1 LTRPRRPGT
10 VSVVGDISQADRA
23 DPPVEEPAEPPPGL
37 PDALAGLLAA
47 FEGHL
52 RDERSLSTHSVRA
65 YLGDARSLLAH
76 AARSGVRTP
85 GELTLAHLRSWLA
98 LQTARGSARSTVAR
112 RAAGARALTAYALRS
127 GLSASDPATLLAS
140 PKAHRTLPSVLRAD
154 QAAAVLDAAQARAA
168 APDPAPD
175 QATAQSILPA
185 LPPAGNAAPTR
196 NDPALH
202 HHALALR
209 DHAMLEVLYAGG
221 LRVSEL
227 VGLDLDSLDPT
238 RRAVR
243 VRGKGDKER
252 VVPVG
257 IPAWRS
263 LERWIDEGRPD
274 LVAPAAGRAVFVGA
288 RGARIDPRAA
298 RGVVHEAARAI
309 EGSPDIGPH
318 ALRHSAATHL
328 LEGGADLRSVQ
339 ELLGHAT
346 LATTQ
351 IYTHVSVERLRA
363 TYDQA
368 HPRA

>member
-1 LTRPRRPGT
+1 MASGRDGARRCLTGPRLAGT
-10 VSVVGDISQADRA
+10 VSAVGDTGQGDAPRIGSPAA
-23 DPPVEEPAEPPPGL
+23 HPAEPPPEL
-37 PDALAGLLAA
+37 PAALAGLLAA

-52 RDERSLSTHSVRA
+52 RDERSLSPHSIRA

-112 RAAGARALTAYALRS
+112 RAAGARALTAFALRC
-127 GLSASDPATLLAS
+127 GLSASDPALLLAS
-140 PKAHRTLPSVLRAD
+140 PKAHRTLPAVLRAD

-168 APDPAPD
+168 PGAPSEEARAVPD
-175 QATAQSILPA
+175 GRSSAEAV
-185 LPPAGNAAPTR
+185 
-196 NDPALH
+196 
-202 HHALALR
+202 ALR
-209 DHAMLEVLYAGG
+209 DHAILEVLYAGG

-227 VGLDLDSLDPT
+227 VGLDLDSLDPA

-257 IPAWRS
+257 IPAWRA
-263 LERWIDEGRPD
+263 LERWIAEGRPG
-274 LVAPAAGRAVFVGA
+274 LAGPSAGRAVFVGA

-298 RGVVHEAARAI
+298 RAVVHEAARAI
-309 EGSPDIGPH
+309 DGSPDIGPH

>member
-1 LTRPRRPGT
+1 M
-10 VSVVGDISQADRA
+10 GDISQADQA
-23 DPPVEEPAEPPPGL
+23 EPDNQAPAGPPPGL

-65 YLGDARSLLAH
+65 YVGDARSLLAH

-112 RAAGARALTAYALRS
+112 RAAGARALTGYALRS

-168 APDPAPD
+168 PEPVPERAPD
-175 QATAQSILPA
+175 QAVDPAHAPAGGAGPA
-185 LPPAGNAAPTR
+185 LNAL
-196 NDPALH
+196 ALH
-202 HHALALR
+202 QHALALR

-227 VGLDLDSLDPT
+227 VGLDLDSLDSA

-257 IPAWRS
+257 IPAWRA
-263 LERWIDEGRPD
+263 LEGWIAEGRPD

-298 RGVVHEAARAI
+298 RGVVHQAARAI

>member
-1 LTRPRRPGT
+1 MAPDGDGARRCLTGPRCPGT
-10 VSVVGDISQADRA
+10 VAAVGDTSQGDAPRIE
-23 DPPVEEPAEPPPGL
+23 PPVDAPAPGPLRL
-37 PDALAGLLAA
+37 PAALAGLLAA

-52 RDERSLSTHSVRA
+52 RDERSLSPHSIRA

-98 LQTARGSARSTVAR
+98 LQTARGGARTTVAR
-112 RAAGARALTAYALRS
+112 RAAGARALTAFALRS
-127 GLSASDPATLLAS
+127 GLSSSDPALLLAS
-140 PKAHRTLPSVLRAD
+140 PRAHRTLPAVLRAD

-168 APDPAPD
+168 R
-175 QATAQSILPA
+175 
-185 LPPAGNAAPTR
+185 AAPGVPTGEAGAR
-196 NDPALH
+196 PEGGSSAE
-202 HHALALR
+202 AVALR
-209 DHAMLEVLYAGG
+209 DHAILEVLYAGG
-221 LRVSEL
+221 LRVGEL
-227 VGLDLDSLDPT
+227 VGLDLDSLDPA

-263 LERWIDEGRPD
+263 LERWIAEGRPR
-274 LVAPAAGRAVFVGA
+274 LAGPAAGRAVFVGA

-298 RGVVHEAARAI
+298 RAVVHEATRAI
-309 EGSPDIGPH
+309 DGSPDVGPH